1 MIIVNGGGKLSE
13 QINISDAEW
22 KVMCVLWEGHPLTS
36 SQIIQ
41 ELKDINWNPNTIHTL
56 LSRLEKKKIIGVQK
70 KSRFKEYSPLVS
82 REECQIY
89 ETKTFLEKVYS
100 GSMKMFLSSY
110 INQDDLSK
118 DDIEYLKK
126 LIEKKESNRSKKK

>member
-1 MIIVNGGGKLSE
+1 MNK

-22 KVMCVLWEGHPLTS
+22 KVMCVLWENHPLIS
-36 SQIIQ
+36 SQIIKRL
-41 ELKDINWNPNTIHTL
+41 ESTNWNPNTIHTL
-56 LSRLEKKKIIGVQK
+56 LSRLEKKKIIGVEK
-70 KSRFKEYSPLVS
+70 KSRFKEYYPLVS

-89 ETKTFLEKVYS
+89 ETKSFVEKVYD

-110 INQDDLSK
+110 INQDNISE
-118 DDIEYLKK
+118 DDIQYLKN